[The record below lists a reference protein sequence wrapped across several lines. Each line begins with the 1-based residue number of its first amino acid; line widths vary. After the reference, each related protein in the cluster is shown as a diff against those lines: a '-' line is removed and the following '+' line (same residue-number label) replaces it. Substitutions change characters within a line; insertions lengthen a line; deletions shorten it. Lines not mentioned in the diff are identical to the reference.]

1 MTRFW
6 HAGLLLSLAV
16 LLTSCA
22 EKEEYTDRSVEDLYN
37 TAYDLF
43 EKESYKSAAKAFAE
57 VERQHPYA
65 NWAIK
70 AQLMS
75 AYSHYAAGSYG
86 DAVETL
92 QVFLQL
98 HPGHQD
104 VSYAYYLLGLCYF
117 AQIPTL
123 QRDQKV
129 TEDALGTFQE
139 VLNRFASTPY
149 AKDAR
154 IKIFMLQDHLAGKEM
169 DVGRTYQARNQHLA
183 AIKRYQSVVKTY
195 GTTSYAHEALYR
207 VIECS
212 ISLQLKAQAHTYLAI
227 LGHNA
232 PTSTWYKDAYELV
245 KQYYPDVCG
254 EAPEAVKP

>member
-6 HAGLLLSLAV
+6 QAGLFVFLAV

-22 EKEEYTDRSVEDLYN
+22 EKEEYVELPVEDLYN
-37 TAYDLF
+37 KAYDLF
-43 EKESYKSAAKAFAE
+43 EKEDYRNAAKAFAE

-65 NWAIK
+65 NWAVK

-75 AYSHYAAGSYG
+75 AYSFYAAKSYG

-104 VSYAYYLLGLCYF
+104 IGYAYYLLGLCYF
-117 AQIPTL
+117 EQIPTL

-139 VLNRFASTPY
+139 VINRFASTPY
-149 AKDAR
+149 AKDAH
-154 IKIFMLQDHLAGKEM
+154 IKTFMLQDHLAGKEM
-169 DVGRTYQARNQHLA
+169 DIGRTYQANNQHLA
-183 AIKRYQSVVKTY
+183 AIKRYQDVVKNY
-195 GTTSYAHEALYR
+195 GSTSYAHEALYR

-212 ISLQLKAQAHTYLAI
+212 IALQLKSQAHAYLAV

-232 PTSTWYKDAYELV
+232 PSSTWYKDAYELV

-254 EAPEAVKP
+254 EAATATKP